1 MSKRKTEYLLIACIL
16 TGVSVGYFIISTFI
30 TEISFGKYLLIE
42 LIISLLHELY
52 NYTKRQAIKY
62 IHHE

>member
-1 MSKRKTEYLLIACIL
+1 MSKKRTEYLLIACIL
-16 TGVSVGYFIISTFI
+16 TGVFTGYFIISTFI
-30 TEISFGKYLLIE
+30 VNISFGKYLLIE

-52 NYTKRQAIKY
+52 NYTKRQAVKH

>member
-1 MSKRKTEYLLIACIL
+1 MSKKRTECLLIACIL
-16 TGVSVGYFIISTFI
+16 TGVFAGYFIISTFI
-30 TEISFGKYLLIE
+30 ADISFGKYLLIE

-52 NYTKRQAIKY
+52 NYTKRQAVKH